1 MKLYWSPRSPFVRKA
16 LVAIH
21 ELGLA
26 DTVDIVPT
34 VVKMDEANATM
45 LAANP
50 LGKIPALVLDDGAVL
65 FDSFVIIDHL
75 DQRQGGKLIPA
86 TGAARVW
93 TLKHHA
99 LANGL
104 LDILVLWRN
113 ERDKAPLQQSTG
125 WIENFGVKTRHVLDA
140 FERLVPELEAHP
152 VGLAQITVGVA
163 LSYLDFRFADLSW
176 REGRPAL
183 AAWHAMFRQR
193 PAMQATEIGA

>member
-1 MKLYWSPRSPFVRKA
+1 MKLYWSPRSPFVRKT